1 MVGEMKK
8 ILALVLGASSRFSF
22 PRSKNKDL
30 YSEKH
35 RQTNS
40 QSIKQTNKQKIVSV
54 AYEYERI

>member
-8 ILALVLGASSRFSF
+8 ILALILGASSRFSF

-35 RQTNS
+35 GQTNS

-54 AYEYERI
+54 VY

>member
-8 ILALVLGASSRFSF
+8 ILALILGASSRFSF

-40 QSIKQTNKQKIVSV
+40 QSIKQTNKKIVSV
-54 AYEYERI
+54 AYKYEGI

>member
-8 ILALVLGASSRFSF
+8 ILALILGASSRFSF

-35 RQTNS
+35 G
-40 QSIKQTNKQKIVSV
+40 QTNKKIVSV
-54 AYEYERI
+54 AYKYEGI